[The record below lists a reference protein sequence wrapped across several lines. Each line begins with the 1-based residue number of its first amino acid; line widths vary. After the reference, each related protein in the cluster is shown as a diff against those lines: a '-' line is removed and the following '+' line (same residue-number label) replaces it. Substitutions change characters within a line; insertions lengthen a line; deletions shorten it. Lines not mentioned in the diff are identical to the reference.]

1 LQPNLKQTAMFKV
14 KHRKH
19 NVVTFE
25 GTMELEEVLKLKAMD
40 KLIKHLLSLNEN
52 FYLFIGVEGAC
63 GEEWNI
69 TYTV

>member
-1 LQPNLKQTAMFKV
+1 MFKV
-14 KHRKH
+14 KHKK
-19 NVVTFE
+19 NDVVTFE

-52 FYLFIGVEGAC
+52 FYLIIGVEGSI

-69 TYTV
+69 IYTKE